1 MQFFKKTYSNKKHA
15 QFSNL
20 ANVQEYILL
29 TNQAVLHTCGKTAVI
44 DFSLAQRSFTA
55 GENVLGTLAA
65 GYRPSRTYR
74 SSMCTGVQNIVF
86 AFINP
91 NGNYGLY
98 AFQATS
104 CIAYGQLFYYM
115 ES

>member
-1 MQFFKKTYSNKKHA
+1 MFYCISLSSQN
-15 QFSNL
+15 SNL

-44 DFSLAQRSFTA
+44 DFSVAQRSLTA

-65 GYRPSRTYR
+65 GYRPSKTARG
-74 SSMCTGVQNIVF
+74 SICTGIQNNNVF
-86 AFINP
+86 AFVNP